1 MDIKKVLEQH
11 EIWIY
16 SNGESGEQA
25 DLSYANLRNSN
36 LSYINLSDAKLRY
49 ADLRDANLRE
59 ANLSDADLRYA
70 DLRGAQLSNADLSWT
85 NLRVASLNNAN
96 FRNADM
102 RCVDLRGADL
112 REANLRDA
120 NLLAALLIE
129 ADLRNTDLRGA
140 NLLHANLRN
149 VKLKDTY
156 LPESTFIISDEKCF
170 ISICGD
176 EVRVDLRVHSV
187 SEWRQFTKQDIVNMF
202 GKKSFKFYS
211 HILDIIDSYCGK
223 GERPKWLKK

>member
-70 DLRGAQLSNADLSWT
+70 DLRGAQLSNANLSWT

-112 REANLRDA
+112 REA

-176 EVRVDLRVHSV
+176 EVRVDLKVHSV
-187 SEWRQFTKQDIVNMF
+187 SEWRQFSKQDIVNMF
-202 GKKSFKFYS
+202 GKNSFKLYS

>member
-70 DLRGAQLSNADLSWT
+70 DLRGAQLSNANLSWT

-112 REANLRDA
+112 REA

-176 EVRVDLRVHSV
+176 EVRVDLKVHSV
-187 SEWRQFTKQDIVNMF
+187 SEWRQFSKQDIVNMF
-202 GKKSFKFYS
+202 GKNSFKFYS
-211 HILDIIDSYCGK
+211 HILDIIDFYCGK

>member
-96 FRNADM
+96 FRNAYM

-112 REANLRDA
+112 REANLI
-120 NLLAALLIE
+120 AALLME

-176 EVRVDLRVHSV
+176 EVRVDLKVHSV
-187 SEWRQFTKQDIVNMF
+187 SEWRQFSKQDIVNML
-202 GKKSFKFYS
+202 GKNSFKFYS

>member
-1 MDIKKVLEQH
+1 
-11 EIWIY
+11 
-16 SNGESGEQA
+16 
-25 DLSYANLRNSN
+25 
-36 LSYINLSDAKLRY
+36 
-49 ADLRDANLRE
+49 
-59 ANLSDADLRYA
+59 
-70 DLRGAQLSNADLSWT
+70 
-85 NLRVASLNNAN
+85 
-96 FRNADM
+96 M

-176 EVRVDLRVHSV
+176 EVRVDFRVPSVRVDLRVHSV
-187 SEWRQFTKQDIVNMF
+187 SEWRQFSKQDIVNMF
-202 GKKSFKFYS
+202 GKNSFKLYS